1 LISQNRL
8 RASARENKVTV
19 GLMEKDYVNSWILY
33 AIYNSPLKNQLS
45 FKGGTALS
53 KIYFPKIWRFSEDL
67 DLTANKKMSEE
78 WFVNEFE
85 SALSNASKKSGID
98 FDIRSTHFQSGYAQ
112 IKVQYKAVLKRRNT
126 TKIDITQ
133 DEVLTYGLEERT
145 HSSED
150 VPEFNIIVY
159 SLDEIIVEKVRSL
172 FERKRARD
180 FFDVYK
186 ILEMGDVEDLE
197 KFVKNL
203 RKKMRHKDMDLVLD
217 LSESK
222 VEDIKTYWN
231 MDLDRFV
238 STAEKPEFSKA
249 LRKVKTFLEEIKSL
263 EKDMA

>member
-1 LISQNRL
+1 
-8 RASARENKVTV
+8 
-19 GLMEKDYVNSWILY
+19 M
-33 AIYNSPLKNQLS
+33 
-45 FKGGTALS
+45 
-53 KIYFPKIWRFSEDL
+53 
-67 DLTANKKMSEE
+67 
-78 WFVNEFE
+78 
-85 SALSNASKKSGID
+85 
-98 FDIRSTHFQSGYAQ
+98 
-112 IKVQYKAVLKRRNT
+112 KRRNT

-231 MDLDRFV
+231 TDLDRFV